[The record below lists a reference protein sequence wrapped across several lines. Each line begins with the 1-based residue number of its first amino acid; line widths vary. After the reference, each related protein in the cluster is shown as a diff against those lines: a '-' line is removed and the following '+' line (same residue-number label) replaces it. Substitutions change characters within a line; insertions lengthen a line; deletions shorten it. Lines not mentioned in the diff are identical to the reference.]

1 MCYNLGYYNRIRGK
15 EMEQT
20 FTIKEKMKQL
30 GIIFVPILVTQLAM
44 FAMSFFDILMTGN
57 YKSDHLAGVAVGSS
71 YWIPISTG
79 ISGILLSITPI
90 VAQLIGAQ
98 KKKDV
103 SSSVLQGI
111 YVAITLAIL
120 IMVIGA
126 LTLPTILNR
135 MNLEENVRHVAQYY
149 LISISI
155 GTIPL
160 FIYTVLRSFIDAL
173 GKTRTSMF
181 ITLLSLPINVIINY
195 LLIYGKL
202 GFPELGGIGSGIAS
216 AITYWLILV
225 IAIYIIHKKQPFI
238 HFCIFNSFPRASIKK
253 WKEIILLGLPIGLSI
268 FIETSIFSSVTLFM
282 SKFGTTVIAA
292 HQAALNFTSFIY
304 MIPLSIS
311 MGLTILVGFEV
322 GAKRYKDAKSYS
334 YIGVG
339 SGITISLVTGIL
351 LIILRPQISHM
362 YSNDLEVIE
371 LTMKF
376 LLFGAFFQL
385 SDAILA
391 PIQGTLRGYKDVN
404 VTFIMAIISFWIIG
418 LPIGYILANNTSMGP
433 FGFWLGLIIGLAIGA
448 ITLAIRL
455 LIVQKRFSLQES
467 EQS

>member
-1 MCYNLGYYNRIRGK
+1 MCYNLEYYNRIRGK

-79 ISGILLSITPI
+79 FSGILLSITPI

-155 GTIPL
+155 G
-160 FIYTVLRSFIDAL
+160 
-173 GKTRTSMF
+173 
-181 ITLLSLPINVIINY
+181 
-195 LLIYGKL
+195 
-202 GFPELGGIGSGIAS
+202 
-216 AITYWLILV
+216 
-225 IAIYIIHKKQPFI
+225 
-238 HFCIFNSFPRASIKK
+238 
-253 WKEIILLGLPIGLSI
+253 
-268 FIETSIFSSVTLFM
+268 
-282 SKFGTTVIAA
+282 
-292 HQAALNFTSFIY
+292 
-304 MIPLSIS
+304 
-311 MGLTILVGFEV
+311 
-322 GAKRYKDAKSYS
+322 
-334 YIGVG
+334 
-339 SGITISLVTGIL
+339 
-351 LIILRPQISHM
+351 
-362 YSNDLEVIE
+362 
-371 LTMKF
+371 
-376 LLFGAFFQL
+376 
-385 SDAILA
+385 
-391 PIQGTLRGYKDVN
+391 
-404 VTFIMAIISFWIIG
+404 
-418 LPIGYILANNTSMGP
+418 
-433 FGFWLGLIIGLAIGA
+433 
-448 ITLAIRL
+448 
-455 LIVQKRFSLQES
+455 
-467 EQS
+467 

>member
-1 MCYNLGYYNRIRGK
+1 
-15 EMEQT
+15 
-20 FTIKEKMKQL
+20 
-30 GIIFVPILVTQLAM
+30 
-44 FAMSFFDILMTGN
+44 
-57 YKSDHLAGVAVGSS
+57 
-71 YWIPISTG
+71 
-79 ISGILLSITPI
+79 

-225 IAIYIIHKKQPFI
+225 IAIYIIHKKRPFI

-304 MIPLSIS
+304 MITLSIS

-418 LPIGYILANNTSMGP
+418 LTIGYILANNTSMGP

>member
-1 MCYNLGYYNRIRGK
+1 MCYNLEYYNRIRGK
-15 EMEQT
+15 DMEQT

-90 VAQLIGAQ
+90 VAQLIGAH

-103 SSSVLQGI
+103 SSSVLQSI

-120 IMVIGA
+120 IIVIGA

-225 IAIYIIHKKQPFI
+225 IAIYIIHKKRPFI

-311 MGLTILVGFEV
+311 MGLT
-322 GAKRYKDAKSYS
+322 
-334 YIGVG
+334 
-339 SGITISLVTGIL
+339 
-351 LIILRPQISHM
+351 
-362 YSNDLEVIE
+362 
-371 LTMKF
+371 
-376 LLFGAFFQL
+376 
-385 SDAILA
+385 
-391 PIQGTLRGYKDVN
+391 
-404 VTFIMAIISFWIIG
+404 
-418 LPIGYILANNTSMGP
+418 
-433 FGFWLGLIIGLAIGA
+433 
-448 ITLAIRL
+448 
-455 LIVQKRFSLQES
+455 
-467 EQS
+467 